1 MASQRKR
8 GPVAFRHRLSTVLA
22 LSLLIVV
29 RTYHLYTF
37 TAIEHLHYFS
47 SRGAGYLWFDMSVYG
62 LRLVCK
68 QSVSGNHGTTAY
80 EYSAS

>member
-1 MASQRKR
+1 
-8 GPVAFRHRLSTVLA
+8 VAFRHRLSTGLA

-47 SRGAGYLWFDMSVYG
+47 SRGAGYLWFDMSALG
-62 LRLVCK
+62 
-68 QSVSGNHGTTAY
+68 Q
-80 EYSAS
+80 